1 MVPFAYSS
9 LLFIFGVITINS
21 TSYGIIISI
30 AQAFFS
36 LLTIVVAIWLVF
48 YQQRKEREKHEKTI
62 KEKETLYLLSL
73 YSLARELAKMLV
85 LSNLQKVEVN
95 ANVFYSNIQNEF
107 ETLARMLSEL
117 PLSQAAQY
125 GQVEKLLRIRRIA
138 IQVGEI
144 FRSDTNTEGDAFF
157 IKYRNIIKPLEHEC
171 HQYIIEL
178 KERID
183 ILAPG
188 RFPDEHNFL

>member
-95 ANVFYSNIQNEF
+95 TNVFYSNIQNEF

-157 IKYRNIIKPLEHEC
+157 IKYRNIINPLEHEC